1 MDFQT
6 RSIYT
11 LFSKSLIQWGK
22 KNDRQMPWKKE
33 TNPYY
38 IWISEIILQQTRV
51 EQGMPYFEDFVKN
64 FPSIS
69 DLANA
74 SEDKIFKHWQGLGYY
89 SRARN
94 LHFTAKFITENLNG
108 HFPDSYEEIRK
119 LKGVGDYTAAA
130 IASFAFNLP
139 HAVVDGNVYRVLS
152 RIFGIETPID
162 KSVGKKI
169 FQQLAT
175 ELLDK
180 KAPGEY
186 NQAIMDFGATHCK
199 PKNPL
204 CSTCPF
210 SDHCIAL
217 TEDKIALLPVK
228 TKKIKKKT
236 RFFHY
241 LMIQN
246 GDSTYITRRSEKD
259 IWQGLY
265 QFPMIEKTNIL
276 PANELIVTPEWKKL
290 FGNQK
295 IEIQSYSKNFK
306 QTLSH
311 QYINAVF
318 LVINLSGKFSPDYNQ
333 IIEIEKKNV
342 NKFAFPK
349 IITWFLSDKTLYLN
363 FN

>member
-11 LFSKSLIQWGK
+11 LFSKSLIEWTK
-22 KNDRQMPWKKE
+22 KNDRQLPWKNEK
-33 TNPYY
+33 NPYY
-38 IWISEIILQQTRV
+38 VWLSEIILQQTRV
-51 EQGMPYFEDFVKN
+51 EQGLPYFKDFVKN
-64 FPSIS
+64 FPAIT

-74 SEDKIFKHWQGLGYY
+74 SEDKVFKHWQGLGYY

-94 LHFTAKFITENLNG
+94 LHFTAKFISNNLNG
-108 HFPDSYEEIRK
+108 RFPDSYEEIRK

-152 RIFGIETPID
+152 RIFGIDTPID
-162 KSVGKKI
+162 KSAGKKL
-169 FQQLAT
+169 FQQLAND
-175 ELLDK
+175 LLDK
-180 KAPGEY
+180 KSPGTY

-199 PKNPL
+199 PKKPL
-204 CSTCPF
+204 CTSCPF
-210 SDHCIAL
+210 ANHCVAL
-217 TEDKIALLPVK
+217 EEDKIALLPVK
-228 TKKIKKKT
+228 SKKLKKKS

-241 LMIQN
+241 LMLQN
-246 GDSTYITRRSEKD
+246 KTSTFITRRAGKD

-265 QFPMIEKTNIL
+265 EFPMIEKERIL
-276 PANELIVTPEWKKL
+276 AIEELMDTPEWTDL
-290 FGNQK
+290 TGNQK
-295 IEIQSYSKNFK
+295 VEIQSFSKSFK

-318 LVINLSGKFSPDYNQ
+318 IVINIPDNFSPPNNQ

-342 NKFAFPK
+342 DNFAFPK